1 MMAIGTSGPIIEVVM
16 RLFLTLFQANML
28 LAVFNLLP
36 VPPLDG
42 FKVFG
47 VVLPDKWY
55 STLLQYERFIGIAFL
70 FVVIVFRGVLP
81 TVLGWILV
89 PFNYAIQYPI
99 TWLFQQLQG
108 ALGLPV
114 MPMFL

>member
-1 MMAIGTSGPIIEVVM
+1 
-16 RLFLTLFQANML
+16 ML

-89 PFNYAIQYPI
+89 PLI
-99 TWLFQQLQG
+99 TRSNTRLHGSFSSFKGSWAACDAHVFR
-108 ALGLPV
+108 V
-114 MPMFL
+114 TV